1 MIPPTQWDELKQLDG
16 VDAAALDQKLLDQIS
31 GRGLTTWSPEMMEDY
46 EHSPAYL
53 CAREANYPSNYLNR
67 WRGFDMA
74 LSAGD
79 RSLMSSVV
87 DIRLKQNKVFME
99 KIEGVIKKEVDKRLY
114 VDAFDVQPSWLSP

>member
-1 MIPPTQWDELKQLDG
+1 MKQLDG

-46 EHSPAYL
+46 EHSPAYV
-53 CAREANYPSNYLNR
+53 CAREANYPSNYLNH

-74 LSAGD
+74 LSAKD

-114 VDAFDVQPSWLSP
+114 VDAFDVHPSWLSP

>member
-1 MIPPTQWDELKQLDG
+1 
-16 VDAAALDQKLLDQIS
+16 
-31 GRGLTTWSPEMMEDY
+31 
-46 EHSPAYL
+46 
-53 CAREANYPSNYLNR
+53 
-67 WRGFDMA
+67 MA